1 MNRSGAVLLGTYA
14 IFHALQDATTINV
27 QRFHFDAI
35 RLESKIYIFEILKKK
50 SKRLGGG
57 VIKLHPAG
65 PFAAN

>member
-35 RLESKIYIFEILKKK
+35 RLESKKYIFEILKKK
-50 SKRLGGG
+50 VNASG
-57 VIKLHPAG
+57 VV
-65 PFAAN
+65 